1 MDFIKIPKVS
11 DVIMKKGRNS
21 YNGTL
26 YLMTHHLLFSP
37 DNSNEL
43 WIFYSTIQNVDLKNC
58 VNNENTS
65 YEIYISCKNFL
76 YIQFTIFSEKQAYEV
91 FESLKKLINITSVE
105 SHYAFFYRPD
115 KPFITNNGWRIYNPV
130 TEYKRLGVGKPDCDW
145 RHTRTNENYE
155 LSKTYP
161 NLLFVPKKIK
171 DDTLRYAANFRS
183 KGRIPVLSYLHK
195 KNNMSITR
203 SSQPMVGIKQNRSI
217 QDEKLVEEIFSTAK
231 ENKSPNYKNLIVD
244 ARSSTNAMANVAM
257 GAGYENVDYYKGS
270 RLEYLKIENIHVVR
284 ESLNKLIE

>member
-91 FESLKKLINITSVE
+91 FEYYLSILIS
-105 SHYAFFYRPD
+105 
-115 KPFITNNGWRIYNPV
+115 
-130 TEYKRLGVGKPDCDW
+130 
-145 RHTRTNENYE
+145 
-155 LSKTYP
+155 
-161 NLLFVPKKIK
+161 
-171 DDTLRYAANFRS
+171 
-183 KGRIPVLSYLHK
+183 
-195 KNNMSITR
+195 
-203 SSQPMVGIKQNRSI
+203 
-217 QDEKLVEEIFSTAK
+217 FS
-231 ENKSPNYKNLIVD
+231 
-244 ARSSTNAMANVAM
+244 
-257 GAGYENVDYYKGS
+257 
-270 RLEYLKIENIHVVR
+270 
-284 ESLNKLIE
+284 